1 MTISVDFETR
11 SIIDL
16 KKTGV
21 YPYAQH
27 PTTDVW
33 CMAYAKDNGDVQVWL
48 PGQPVPDVIR
58 DAAVSGEAFRAHNA
72 QFERVIWHQIMVKR
86 YGFPGVALEQWHC
99 TAAECR
105 AMGLPGSLDGAA
117 KALGLTHQK
126 DAIGQRLMLRM
137 AKPRTVAPDGTIVW
151 WNVPDRV
158 AALVAYCKQD
168 VVVERAIAAK
178 VHRLTDAER
187 AVYLLDQKINDRG
200 VQIDTRLVEAG
211 IEVIEIANQK
221 ANAEISELTD
231 GAVSGVTK
239 NADLSAWLGVGSVA
253 KANVREMLT
262 QNLSPKVRRVL
273 ELRQEASKSSVAKLA
288 AFMECRCS
296 DNRVRGLLLYHGAAT
311 GRWSGRL
318 VQPQNF
324 PRGDFKH
331 TVIADAISLVL
342 KKDYEGIDALYG
354 SAHGL
359 IASMLRAC
367 FIAKP
372 GCVFFSADYSAI
384 EARVLAWLAGE
395 KDALD
400 VFRSGQDI
408 YCHAATGIYG
418 RTITPA
424 DKDERQIG
432 KVAVL
437 ALGYQGGV
445 KAFQSMAT
453 VYGLDI
459 PDEKA
464 DEIKN
469 AWRKANSR
477 IAAWWSALEEAA
489 LDAVN
494 TGAGVAPGVIFGRD
508 ADWLWC
514 QLPSGRRLWYANPR
528 LVERE
533 TPWGALRLSVKCDG
547 VNSVTKKFE
556 PFDLYGGLLAENIV
570 QAVSRDLMASAMLRL
585 EDAGYPIVM
594 TVHDEVVAESSEE
607 KGSLAEFTAI
617 LCKLPP
623 WAKGLPLTAE
633 GWSGQ
638 RYRK

>member
-1 MTISVDFETR
+1 MTISIDFETR

-33 CMAYAKDNGDVQVWL
+33 CMAYAKDDGDVQVWQ
-48 PGQPVPDVIR
+48 PGQPIPEVILNG
-58 DAAVSGEAFRAHNA
+58 ASSQQFRAHNA
-72 QFERVIWHQIMVKR
+72 QFERIIWREIMVKR
-86 YGFPGVALEQWHC
+86 YGFPPITMQQWHC

-105 AMGLPGSLDGAA
+105 AMGLPGSLDGAS
-117 KALGLTHQK
+117 KALGLVHQK

-137 AKPRTVAPDGTIVW
+137 AKPRAIQEDGTLVW
-151 WNVPDRV
+151 WNVPSRI
-158 AALVAYCKQD
+158 ATLVEYCKQD

-178 VHRLTDAER
+178 VQRLTDAER

-231 GAVSGVTK
+231 GAVSGITK
-239 NADLSAWLGVGSVA
+239 NADLSAWLGVDSVA
-253 KANVREMLT
+253 KANVRELLG
-262 QNLSPKVRRVL
+262 QDLEPKVRRVL

-288 AFMECRCS
+288 AFMECRCNDS
-296 DNRVRGLLLYHGAAT
+296 RVRGLLLYHGAAT

-331 TVIADAISLVL
+331 TVIADAIQLVL

-372 GCVFFSADYSAI
+372 DHVFFSADYAAI
-384 EARVLAWLAGE
+384 EARVLAWLANE
-395 KDALD
+395 QDVLD

-424 DKDERQIG
+424 DKNERQIG

-453 VYGLDI
+453 MYNLEI
-459 PDEKA
+459 ADEKA

-469 AWRKANSR
+469 AWRKANAR
-477 IAAWWSALEEAA
+477 IVSWWAALENAA
-489 LDAVN
+489 MDAVN
-494 TGAGVAPGVIFGRD
+494 NGAGVAPGVMFGVED
-508 ADWLWC
+508 GWMWC

-533 TPWGALRLSVKCDG
+533 TPWGALRMSVKCDG

-594 TVHDEVVAESSEE
+594 TVHDEVVAESSAE

-617 LCKLPP
+617 LCKLPS
-623 WAKGLPLTAE
+623 WAKGLPLTAD

>member
-1 MTISVDFETR
+1 MLSIDFETR

-33 CMAYAKDNGDVQVWL
+33 CMAYAKDDGDVQVWQ
-48 PGQPVPDVIR
+48 PGQPIPDVILNG
-58 DAAVSGEAFRAHNA
+58 AASQQFRAHNA
-72 QFERVIWHQIMVKR
+72 QFERIIWRDIMVKR
-86 YGFPGVALEQWHC
+86 YGFPPITMQQWHC

-117 KALGLTHQK
+117 KALGLAHQK

-137 AKPRTVAPDGTIVW
+137 AKPRAIQEDGTLIW
-151 WNVPDRV
+151 WNVPSRI
-158 AALVAYCKQD
+158 ATLIEYCKQD
-168 VVVERAIAAK
+168 VVVERAIAEK
-178 VHRLTDAER
+178 VQRLNDAER

-211 IEVIEIANQK
+211 IEVIDIANEK
-221 ANAEISELTD
+221 ANAEISELTG
-231 GAVSGVTK
+231 GAVSGITK
-239 NADLSAWLGVGSVA
+239 NADLSAWLGVASVA
-253 KANVREMLT
+253 KANVRELLG
-262 QNLSPKVRRVL
+262 QDLSPKVRRVL
-273 ELRQEASKSSVAKLA
+273 ELRQEASKSSVAKLN
-288 AFMECRCS
+288 AFQECVCK
-296 DNRVRGLLLYHGAAT
+296 DGRVRGLLLYHGAAT

-324 PRGDFKH
+324 PRGDFKYS
-331 TVIADAISLVL
+331 VIEAAIPLVL
-342 KKDYEGIDALYG
+342 KKDYDGIDALYG

-359 IASMLRAC
+359 ISSMLRAC

-372 GCVFFSADYSAI
+372 GHVLFSADYSAI
-384 EARVLAWLAGE
+384 EARVLAWLANE
-395 KDALD
+395 QDVLD

-445 KAFQSMAT
+445 RAFQSMAT
-453 VYGLDI
+453 MYNI
-459 PDEKA
+459 EIADEKA

-469 AWRKANSR
+469 AWRKANAR
-477 IAAWWSALEEAA
+477 IVSWWAALENAA
-489 LDAVN
+489 LDAIH
-494 TGAGVAPGVIFGRD
+494 TGSGVAPGVLFGLD
-508 ADWLWC
+508 DGWLWC
-514 QLPSGRRLWYANPR
+514 QLPSGRRLWYANAR

-533 TPWGALRLSVKCDG
+533 TPWGALRTSVKCDG

-570 QAVSRDLMASAMLRL
+570 QAVSRDLMAAAMLRL

-594 TVHDEVVAESSEE
+594 TVHDEVVAESSTESGTFEE
-607 KGSLAEFTAI
+607 FRDI
-617 LCKLPP
+617 LCRLPS
-623 WAKGLPLTAE
+623 WAKGLPLTAD
-633 GWSGQ
+633 GWTGQ

>member
-1 MTISVDFETR
+1 VTISIDFETR

-33 CMAYAKDNGDVQVWL
+33 CMAYAKDDGEVNVWT
-48 PGQPVPDVIR
+48 PGQPIPEVILNG
-58 DAAVSGEAFRAHNA
+58 ASTQQFRAHNA
-72 QFERVIWHQIMVKR
+72 QFERIIWREIMVKR
-86 YGFPGVALEQWHC
+86 YGFPPITMQQWHC

-105 AMGLPGSLDGAA
+105 AMGLPGGLDGAA
-117 KALGLTHQK
+117 KALGLEHQK
-126 DAIGQRLMLRM
+126 DAVGQRLMLRM
-137 AKPRTVAPDGTIVW
+137 SKPRTVQPDGTLTW
-151 WNVPDRV
+151 WNTADRV
-158 AALVAYCKQD
+158 AKLIAYCKQD

-178 VHRLTDAER
+178 VQRLTDAER

-200 VQIDTRLVEAG
+200 VQIDTRLIEAA
-211 IEVIEIANQK
+211 IDVVDAANEK
-221 ANAEISELTD
+221 ANADLSELTN
-231 GAVSGVTK
+231 GAVTSITK
-239 NADLSAWLGVGSVA
+239 NADLSNWLGVDSVA
-253 KANVREMLT
+253 KAHVRDLLEKDLPP
-262 QNLSPKVRRVL
+262 NVRRVL
-273 ELRQEASKSSVAKLA
+273 ELRQEVSKSSVAKLV

-296 DNRVRGLLLYHGAAT
+296 DSRVRGLLMYHGAAT

-331 TVIADAISLVL
+331 TVIEDAIPLVL
-342 KKDYEGIDALYG
+342 NKDLEGIDTLYG
-354 SAHGL
+354 SVHSL
-359 IASMLRAC
+359 ISSMLRAC

-372 GCVFFSADYSAI
+372 GHTLFSADYAAI

-408 YCHAATGIYG
+408 YCHAATGIYN
-418 RTITPA
+418 RTITAA

-453 VYGLDI
+453 MYNIQI

-469 AWRKANSR
+469 AWRKANAR
-477 IAAWWSALEEAA
+477 IVSWWAALENAA
-489 LDAVN
+489 LDAVHS
-494 TGAGVAPGVIFGRD
+494 GVGVAPGVVFGVED
-508 ADWLWC
+508 NWMWC
-514 QLPSGRRLWYANPR
+514 QLPSGRKLWYSNPR

-533 TPWGALRLSVKCDG
+533 TPWGALRTSVKCDG

-585 EDAGYPIVM
+585 EDAGYPIIM
-594 TVHDEVVAESSEE
+594 TVHDEVIAESSVEN
-607 KGSLAEFTAI
+607 GTLAEFTDI
-617 LCKLPP
+617 LCKLPS

-633 GWSGQ
+633 GWTGQ

>member
-1 MTISVDFETR
+1 MTISIDFETR

-33 CMAYAKDNGDVQVWL
+33 CMAYAKDDGDVQVWQ
-48 PGQPVPDVIR
+48 PGQPIPDVILNG
-58 DAAVSGEAFRAHNA
+58 ASSQQFRAHNA
-72 QFERVIWHQIMVKR
+72 QFERIIWREIMVKR
-86 YGFPGVALEQWHC
+86 YGFPPITMQQWHC

-105 AMGLPGSLDGAA
+105 AMGLPGSLDGAS
-117 KALGLTHQK
+117 KALGLVHQK

-137 AKPRTVAPDGTIVW
+137 AKPRAIQEDGTLIW
-151 WNVPDRV
+151 WNVPSRI
-158 AALVAYCKQD
+158 ATLIEYCKQD

-178 VHRLTDAER
+178 VQRLSDAER
-187 AVYLLDQKINDRG
+187 AVYLLDQRINDRG

-211 IEVIEIANQK
+211 IEVIDIANQK
-221 ANAEISELTD
+221 ANAEISALTD
-231 GAVSGVTK
+231 GAVSGITK

-253 KANVREMLT
+253 KANVREMLG
-262 QNLSPKVRRVL
+262 QDLAPNVRRVL

-288 AFMECRCS
+288 AFMECRGNDS
-296 DNRVRGLLLYHGAAT
+296 RVRGLLLYHGAAT

-331 TVIADAISLVL
+331 TVIEGAIPLVL
-342 KKDYEGIDALYG
+342 NKDFEGIDALYG
-354 SAHGL
+354 SVHSL
-359 IASMLRAC
+359 ISSMLRAC
-367 FIAKP
+367 FTAKP
-372 GCVFFSADYSAI
+372 GHTLFSADYSAI
-384 EARVLAWLAGE
+384 EARVLAWLADE
-395 KDALD
+395 QDVLD

-424 DKDERQIG
+424 DKNERQIG

-453 VYGLDI
+453 VYGLEI

-469 AWRKANSR
+469 AWRKANAR
-477 IAAWWSALEEAA
+477 IVRWWAALENAA
-489 LDAVN
+489 MDAVN
-494 TGAGVAPGVIFGRD
+494 NGAGVAPGVMFGVED
-508 ADWLWC
+508 GWMWC

-533 TPWGALRLSVKCDG
+533 TPWGALRTSVKCDG

-585 EDAGYPIVM
+585 EDAGYPIIM
-594 TVHDEVVAESSEE
+594 TVHDEVVAESSVE
-607 KGSLAEFTAI
+607 KGTLAEFTDI
-617 LCKLPP
+617 LCKLPS

-633 GWSGQ
+633 GWTGQ